1 MVNVSRP
8 KSFLD
13 NVGDAVNGAS
23 KTVEGWKNA
32 ADEKMRQGAK
42 AVENAVPKPVGNAIK
57 SGLEK
62 VDEVRKAGHD
72 SMDVEHR
79 LSPEQKKVIADNR
92 EGFMNAAQVA
102 TGLAGAHVHNSQ
114 NKAIAK
120 AEKENGT
127 GGSGSKGSSK
137 VGSKDKSGF
146 AKSVAEGFANQT
158 GIGTGYGSGD
168 SSTRTQTQV
177 SNPVAQSTAAQESQ
191 KGAEDVVS
199 NQASKASGSTGSAP
213 KTAQTVETA
222 NKTQG
227 NANNPGNKDRSQ
239 MTEAERF
246 RADNQAY
253 HANANKRWGSS
264 F

>member
-13 NVGDAVNGAS
+13 DIGDKVNQAGKA
-23 KTVEGWKNA
+23 VEGWKNT
-32 ADEKMRQGAK
+32 ADEKMRQAGK

-57 SGLEK
+57 GGLEK
-62 VDEVRKAGHD
+62 IDEVRKAGHD
-72 SMDVEHR
+72 SMDVGSR
-79 LSPEQKKVIADNR
+79 LSDKQKKVVSDNR
-92 EGFMNAAQVA
+92 EDFMNAAQAA
-102 TGLAGAHVHNSQ
+102 TGLAGAAVHHSQ

-120 AEKENGT
+120 AEKANGT
-127 GGSGSKGSSK
+127 GGSGSKG
-137 VGSKDKSGF
+137 GSKDKAGF

-168 SSTRTQTQV
+168 TSTRTQTQI

-199 NQASKASGSTGSAP
+199 NQASKASSSTGSAP
-213 KTAQTVETA
+213 KTSQTVETA

-227 NANNPGNKDRSQ
+227 NANNPGNKSYDQ
-239 MTEAERF
+239 MSEAERF
-246 RADNQAY
+246 RADNQKY
-253 HANANKRWGSS
+253 FQSENNRWGSS